1 MAPWSS
7 RLLNSSSR
15 VESGSSVATVASVP
29 ESPNKNRGRAR
40 VTEAD
45 ILDNAYGIPTLNTAA
60 QHGRPGPSS
69 SNSSTSSKP
78 TSSHGRSMSH
88 PFPSLFSSKKKATA
102 PAPPD
107 VGFFD
112 DDDISPE
119 NNTGARSS
127 RVPDKDFLMGKC
139 MTCNASVSWPK
150 GVQTFRCKVCT
161 TVNDLQPY
169 TPAPIDGRKTSGS
182 GKSTT
187 YPGLNKPQ
195 VSRVAPLSVEKT
207 RRLAERCVT
216 TYLINR
222 LKHDEA
228 DTSNT
233 LSSSPRSPT
242 FGTTEFPQE
251 YEYPRHFTNQT
262 GSQAVPIRPPPP
274 GYGNGSGDRPSMESD
289 KRPGSRS
296 IPYSTSSPGSFLGS
310 HMEKRGRMGSG
321 TYTKPLAI
329 QPPSRSPP
337 DPPGKFDE
345 IMHGRQDNVAKNLF
359 RPLEEYIIA
368 SFSQFDCINT
378 SFSTTRQNPNPRA
391 GSQSNLKNFMATIP
405 DENDPQSETSLE
417 ELDPRMLMLGDI
429 AENGSWWT
437 GNQKEIPE
445 KSRSQRSGDSIRTNP
460 HCDLTTVK
468 SPRID
473 WPDLNEW
480 YHVVSNPGRIWHRKL
495 EELISRRSSPVVQA
509 PAAAELAEIEE
520 TITEAQSHLQRT
532 VLKATEGL
540 LKRPGRPLKE
550 PDDLRFL
557 LIILANPL
565 LYPGNGTPSR
575 NAGSRVLSNEQR
587 PEANELNLPK
597 TRGQPPSSR
606 PPLNTAKGASGQ
618 HSGIIKRIVGLLSNT
633 PNECHHHIVS
643 WFARYPEGHFQR
655 TTELVGS
662 FVTYRLTRQHGKPR
676 EVDKPD
682 LTSGLV
688 PQIST
693 SGSHNNVAA
702 FHAALQAGQSTNK
715 KKDTKPKPVVY
726 SDDWQIRAAARV
738 MALLFSANNSGLH
751 KKGKLLS
758 SVQSPSEY
766 LSKSTEP
773 SMGTPIRALAAHG
786 QMLPTSH
793 FYNTLLDYSDL
804 VADFEAWESKRSK
817 FAFCQYPFFLSIW
830 AKIQIMEHDARR
842 QMEVKAREAF
852 FNSIM
857 TRKNVNQYLLLKV
870 RRECLVEDSLKGVS
884 EVVGT
889 GGEEIKKGLRIE
901 FKGEEGIDAGGLRKE
916 WFLLLVRDVFN
927 PDHGMFSYDEDSHF
941 CYFNP
946 NSFETT
952 DQYFLVGVVL
962 GLAIYNSTI
971 LDVALPPFAFRKLL
985 AAAPAAAP
993 GATSHA
999 KPSMTYSLED
1009 LAEFRPSL
1017 AHGLRQLLEFDGDV
1031 ETTFCR
1037 DFVADVDRYGQTI
1050 QVPLCPDGDKKPVTN
1065 SNRREFVDLYVR
1077 YLLDNA
1083 VARQFEPFK
1092 RGFFT
1097 VCGGNALSLF
1107 RPEEIEL
1114 LIRGSDEPLDI
1125 TSLRAVSVCENWG
1138 APNAA
1143 EREPVIQWFWESF
1156 QKADPKDQRKLLSFI
1171 TGSSCIPAMG
1181 ATSLVIKLSCLGD
1194 DSERF
1199 PVARTCFNMLS
1210 LWRYA
1215 SREKLEGRL
1224 WRAVHES
1231 EGFGLK

>member
-7 RLLNSSSR
+7 RLLNSNPRS
-15 VESGSSVATVASVP
+15 ESGSNIATVGPAP
-29 ESPNKNRGRAR
+29 ESPTKNRGRAR

-45 ILDNAYGIPTLNTAA
+45 ILDNAYGIPTLTTAA
-60 QHGRPGPSS
+60 QHVRSGPSG
-69 SNSSTSSKP
+69 SNTSKP

-88 PFPSLFSSKKKATA
+88 PFPSLFHSKKKGSA
-102 PAPPD
+102 PVPPAA
-107 VGFFD
+107 GFFD
-112 DDDISPE
+112 DDDDLSPE
-119 NNTGARSS
+119 KNTGARSS
-127 RVPDKDFLMGKC
+127 RVPDKDFSMGKC
-139 MTCNASVSWPK
+139 MTCNSSVTWPK
-150 GVQTFRCKVCT
+150 ELNAFRCKVCAA
-161 TVNDLQPY
+161 VNDLQPY
-169 TPAPIDGRKTSGS
+169 VPAPSDGHKMSGG

-187 YPGLNKPQ
+187 YSGLNKPQ
-195 VSRVAPLSVEKT
+195 VLKVAPLSVEKT
-207 RRLAERCVT
+207 RRLAERCIT

-222 LKHDEA
+222 LKHGGVDI
-228 DTSNT
+228 SNT
-233 LSSSPRSPT
+233 SSTSPRSPT
-242 FGTTEFPQE
+242 FAMTESPQE
-251 YEYPRHFTNQT
+251 YEHPRHFTNQSS
-262 GSQAVPIRPPPP
+262 SQAVPIRPPPP
-274 GYGNGSGDRPSMESD
+274 GHGNSSGNRIDLDIHKQPGLRSM
-289 KRPGSRS
+289 
-296 IPYSTSSPGSFLGS
+296 PYSTSSPGSCFGA
-310 HMEKRGRMGSG
+310 HMEKRDQMGSDI
-321 TYTKPLAI
+321 YANPLAI

-337 DPPGKFDE
+337 NPPGKFE
-345 IMHGRQDNVAKNLF
+345 EPMLGRQDNVAKNLF

-378 SFSTTRQNPNPRA
+378 SFSTTRQNPIPRA
-391 GSQSNLKNFMATIP
+391 RSQSGLKTFMATIP
-405 DENDPQSETSLE
+405 DEIDPQSETPLE

-437 GNQKEIPE
+437 GNQKDAGTPE
-445 KSRSQRSGDSIRTNP
+445 KTRAQQSGDSVRQNP

-473 WPDLNEW
+473 WPDINEW

-495 EELISRRSSPVVQA
+495 EELISRRSSPVAQA
-509 PAAAELAEIEE
+509 PTDGELVEIED
-520 TITEAQSHLQRT
+520 TITEAQSYLQRT

-550 PDDLRFL
+550 PDNLRFL

-565 LYPGNGTPSR
+565 LYPGSSTLPRNTGHKVPS
-575 NAGSRVLSNEQR
+575 NVQKTEAGDFNV
-587 PEANELNLPK
+587 PK
-597 TRGQPPSSR
+597 IRGQPPSSK
-606 PPLNTAKGASGQ
+606 PLPNVTKGASGQ

-676 EVDKPD
+676 EVDKAIP
-682 LTSGLV
+682 TSGLI
-688 PQIST
+688 PEMSAT
-693 SGSHNNVAA
+693 ASHNNVAA
-702 FHAALQAGQSTNK
+702 FHAALQAGQTTNK
-715 KKDTKPKPVVY
+715 KKETKPKAVVY
-726 SDDWQIRAAARV
+726 SDDWQIKAAARV

-751 KKGKLLS
+751 RKGKLLS
-758 SVQSPSEY
+758 SFQPPADYS
-766 LSKSTEP
+766 SKSTE
-773 SMGTPIRALAAHG
+773 SSIGTPIRALAGHG

-927 PDHGMFSYDEDSHF
+927 PDHGMFSYDEDSCF

-952 DQYFLVGVVL
+952 DQYFLVGAVL

-1009 LAEFRPSL
+1009 LAEYRPAL
-1017 AHGLRQLLEFDGDV
+1017 AHGLKQLLEFDGDV
-1031 ETTFCR
+1031 EATFCR

-1065 SNRREFVDLYVR
+1065 YNRREFVDLYVR

-1125 TSLRAVSVCENWG
+1125 TSLRAVSVCEHWG

-1210 LWRYA
+1210 LWRYS